1 MNATALKS
9 EDMVVSDFGTQEF
22 VTVHVGDQILGVG
35 VKEIHDVFA
44 LSELTPVPGARK
56 EIAGVLNLR
65 GRIVTA
71 IDARVILGLPPR
83 ENGYAGVMAVGVEH
97 KGESYGVLVDSVG
110 EVLRLKDSEFEAN
123 PINMDAKWKNISR
136 GIYRLEGKLLMTIDI
151 EKLLVQSNQN
161 LGSKGQNMKSCL
173 VVDDSRV
180 IRKVARRILE
190 DMDFQVNEAEDGQA
204 ALRKCQQEMPDAVLL
219 DWNMPVM
226 NGIDFLR
233 ELRSSPGGEAPV
245 VVFCTTENDMS
256 SIVEAMEAGANEYI
270 MKPFDSEI
278 VQSKF
283 AEVGL
288 I

>member
-1 MNATALKS
+1 M
-9 EDMVVSDFGTQEF
+9 
-22 VTVHVGDQILGVG
+22 
-35 VKEIHDVFA
+35 
-44 LSELTPVPGARK
+44 
-56 EIAGVLNLR
+56 
-65 GRIVTA
+65 
-71 IDARVILGLPPR
+71 
-83 ENGYAGVMAVGVEH
+83 
-97 KGESYGVLVDSVG
+97 
-110 EVLRLKDSEFEAN
+110 
-123 PINMDAKWKNISR
+123 
-136 GIYRLEGKLLMTIDI
+136 
-151 EKLLVQSNQN
+151 
-161 LGSKGQNMKSCL
+161 MKSCL

-233 ELRSSPGGEAPV
+233 ELRSSPGGETPV